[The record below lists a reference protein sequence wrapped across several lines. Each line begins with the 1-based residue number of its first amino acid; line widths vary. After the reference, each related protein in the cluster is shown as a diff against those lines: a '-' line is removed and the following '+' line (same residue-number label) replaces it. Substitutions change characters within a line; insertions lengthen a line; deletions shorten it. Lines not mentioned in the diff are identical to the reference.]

1 MRTRI
6 IQLQPF
12 RQVRSVLLAVA
23 IGSTVTACATIINGS
38 SQSVG
43 FRSQPTGAN
52 VYVDGIPMGQTPVAP
67 DLKRMDKHI
76 VRIELDG
83 YEPYEFMIDRSVS
96 GWVAGNILFGGLIGI
111 AIDAA
116 TGSMYRL
123 DPSEVDVVLENA
135 TIAGDL
141 DSLDLVTD

>member
-6 IQLQPF
+6 MQLQPF

-43 FRSQPTGAN
+43 FRSQPTGADVFIN
-52 VYVDGIPMGQTPVAP
+52 GILVGQTPVAP
-67 DLKRMDKHI
+67 DLKRMDNHI

-83 YEPYEFMIDRSVS
+83 YEPYDFKIDRRVS
-96 GWVAGNILFGGLIGI
+96 GWVAGNILFGGMVGI
-111 AIDAA
+111 AIDAI

-123 DPSEVDVVLENA
+123 DPSEVDVVLGNA
-135 TIAGDL
+135 TIAGNL
-141 DSLDLVTD
+141 DSLDLVTN

>member
-1 MRTRI
+1 
-6 IQLQPF
+6 
-12 RQVRSVLLAVA
+12 
-23 IGSTVTACATIINGS
+23 
-38 SQSVG
+38 
-43 FRSQPTGAN
+43 
-52 VYVDGIPMGQTPVAP
+52 MGQTPVAP

-83 YEPYEFMIDRSVS
+83 YEPYEFMIDRRVS
-96 GWVAGNILFGGLIGI
+96 GWVAGNILFGGLIGV

-123 DPSEVDVVLENA
+123 DPSEVDVILEDA
-135 TIAGDL
+135 TIAGNL